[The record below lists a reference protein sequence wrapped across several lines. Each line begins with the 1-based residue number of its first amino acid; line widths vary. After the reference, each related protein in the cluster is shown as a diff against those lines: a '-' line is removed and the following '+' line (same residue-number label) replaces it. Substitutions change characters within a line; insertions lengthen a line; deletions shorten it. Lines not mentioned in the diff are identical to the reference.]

1 MTDIER
7 RKFLG
12 LLAAAPLCLAAP
24 SGSAE
29 TAPANLTVLVDEP
42 IGAINPRIYGQ
53 FTEYIGRVIYE
64 GIWVGPQSKIPNVKG
79 YRIDTMEALKRI
91 HPTVFRWP
99 GGCYA
104 DTYKWEDAVGPVQ
117 QRPLSRNTWWL
128 RDEPNTFGTDEF
140 LQWCERMNTEPY
152 IAVNVGSGSPSE
164 ALNWL
169 EYCNA
174 TGKTT
179 YAQMRVRNG
188 RAKPYGVRLWGI
200 GNESWGCGGL
210 MSPAEYAEHFR
221 QYAVYFKR
229 MGMSS
234 DTELVGVGHI
244 EEGWNAK
251 VLDAIGAG
259 LPYLDHLSIHKY
271 FRRGPSTTFSD
282 AEYTNLMLDLT
293 EFENLIRSAL
303 SAIDEVEPRRAKYPV
318 FGDMPRNKPIGLV
331 IDEWGVW
338 HSDATFGEGFREN
351 CTLRDAIFAASCLN
365 LFHQYA
371 QRITMTNVA
380 QVANCLQ
387 SLILTDGGKMTL
399 TPTFYVYEMYRDH
412 QGAQSLRTELSNTAH
427 ISTATQSRPGHSVHR
442 PRVREIRS
450 LITAVNQSSGDDAEG
465 PNQPS
470 RCTCKFQA
478 FGDDP
483 HRARY
488 SISEHRP
495 TASDRRTEAWKS
507 GNGWRRVGRTPTCR
521 QYSGDSSAA
530 FVDDTALLPRQT
542 PDSDRNNLLNQRAT
556 GAI

>member
-1 MTDIER
+1 
-7 RKFLG
+7 
-12 LLAAAPLCLAAP
+12 
-24 SGSAE
+24 
-29 TAPANLTVLVDEP
+29 
-42 IGAINPRIYGQ
+42 
-53 FTEYIGRVIYE
+53 
-64 GIWVGPQSKIPNVKG
+64 
-79 YRIDTMEALKRI
+79 
-91 HPTVFRWP
+91 
-99 GGCYA
+99 
-104 DTYKWEDAVGPVQ
+104 
-117 QRPLSRNTWWL
+117 
-128 RDEPNTFGTDEF
+128 
-140 LQWCERMNTEPY
+140 
-152 IAVNVGSGSPSE
+152 
-164 ALNWL
+164 
-169 EYCNA
+169 
-174 TGKTT
+174 
-179 YAQMRVRNG
+179 
-188 RAKPYGVRLWGI
+188 
-200 GNESWGCGGL
+200 
-210 MSPAEYAEHFR
+210 MSPAEYAQRFR

-351 CTLRDAIFAASCLN
+351 CTLRDAIFAATCLN
-365 LFHQYA
+365 LFHLYA

-427 ISTATQSRPGHSVHR
+427 ISTATQSRPALSASAS
-442 PRVREIRS
+442 RS
-450 LITAVNQSSGDDAEG
+450 GNSLLITAVNQSSGDDAEVRISLRGARANSASATTLTG
-465 PNQPS
+465 PGIRSQNTVQQPQTVVPKPGKVEMDGGELVAHLPAGS
-470 RCTCKFQA
+470 VQA
-478 FGDDP
+478 
-483 HRARY
+483 
-488 SISEHRP
+488 I
-495 TASDRRTEAWKS
+495 
-507 GNGWRRVGRTPTCR
+507 RV
-521 QYSGDSSAA
+521 QLS
-530 FVDDTALLPRQT
+530 
-542 PDSDRNNLLNQRAT
+542 
-556 GAI
+556 